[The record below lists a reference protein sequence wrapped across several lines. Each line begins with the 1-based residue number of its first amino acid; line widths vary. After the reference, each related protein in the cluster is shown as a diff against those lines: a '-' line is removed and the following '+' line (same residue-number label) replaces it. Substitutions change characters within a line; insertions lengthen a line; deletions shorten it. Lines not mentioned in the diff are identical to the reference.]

1 MHHAIKME
9 RIASTRFLLLNEVMT
24 RTATRRTQAER
35 TDATREALIRSAIKL
50 LNSHGYAGATLALIA
65 EDAGVSRG
73 SILHQFG
80 TRADLMAAVVR
91 SAYDEEMSLFT
102 DLIRET
108 ANKGRSLS
116 DWPLTTWRVL
126 SRPASTAALEI
137 LNGSRSD
144 PELANVLRPVQIEIE
159 RSSLGNL
166 IRINTID
173 QDDEVDLAIYRVI
186 VAAVR
191 GLSIQVL
198 TLEQEQLEAA
208 AQALAQMVKVFED
221 HRKEQNNDLTK
232 L

>member
-1 MHHAIKME
+1 ME
-9 RIASTRFLLLNEVMT
+9 RIASTGILMLNEVMA

-91 SAYDEEMSLFT
+91 SAYDEELHLYNE
-102 DLIRET
+102 LIRET
-108 ANKGRSLS
+108 ENKGRSIS

-159 RSSLGNL
+159 RSSFGNL
-166 IRINTID
+166 TRIHAID
-173 QDDEVDLAIYRVI
+173 QSNETDLAIIRVI

-191 GLSIQVL
+191 GLSIQSL
-198 TLEQEQLEAA
+198 TLEPHQLEAA
-208 AQALAQMVKVFED
+208 VQALAKMVKVFED
-221 HRKEQNNDLTK
+221 YREAQNNDLAK
-232 L
+232 R

>member
-1 MHHAIKME
+1 ME